1 MKKKYTRP
9 TVVKV
14 KLSHEQAVLGT
25 CSSGASGL
33 IEDGNTA
40 GQCRSDICKQDAAHP
55 VGDAGASS

>member
-25 CSSGASGL
+25 CSSGVTSL
-33 IEDGNTA
+33 KTA
-40 GQCRSDICKQDAAHP
+40 GTLCSRAPACKTYTKGDSAAT
-55 VGDAGASS
+55 S